1 MSNKGNH
8 HTRETK
14 NKISLAKTKLQGKEL
29 QTAIDKGLAYIEQL
43 KNDDKQLPT
52 LQGLALAM
60 GINYTYL
67 IELYASKPELTE
79 LMDHIK
85 LLQEQFLL
93 TRGVSSKSNPVFS
106 MFLLKAKHNYQ
117 DKPQN
122 LTQNNFVNISPDVL
136 KDALK
141 LMNEENPPKK

>member
-1 MSNKGNH
+1 MSTKGKTQTKQ
-8 HTRETK
+8 TRD
-14 NKISLAKTKLQGKEL
+14 KIALSQTKLKGQAL
-29 QTAIDKGLAYIEQL
+29 QQAIDKGMDYINQL
-43 KNDDKQLPT
+43 KQDQKQLPT
-52 LQGLALAM
+52 LQGLALSM

-67 IELYASKPELTE
+67 LELYATKPELTE
-79 LMDHIK
+79 IINHIK

-117 DKPQN
+117 DKPQQ
-122 LTQNNFVNISPDVL
+122 LTQNNYLNISPDVL

-141 LMNEENPPKK
+141 LMDETQDTQE